1 MKPWQF
7 YLSTTLAG
15 LTLLLTIALLVIT
28 TSNRTLER
36 GLQDQQVNINRGQMS
51 QQVGTAV
58 VQDLAQLSITNSK
71 VKDLLSKH
79 GITVNQNTPPA
90 N

>member
-7 YLSTTLAG
+7 YLSITLAG

-58 VQDLAQLSITNSK
+58 VKDLAQLSISNSK
-71 VKDLLSKH
+71 IKDLLAKH
-79 GITVNQNTPPA
+79 GITVNQNEPA

>member
-7 YLSTTLAG
+7 YTSTAVAG
-15 LTLLLTIALLVIT
+15 LALLLTIALLVIT

-36 GLQDQQVNINRGQMS
+36 GLQEQQVNINRGQMS

-58 VQDLAQLSITNSK
+58 VKDLAVASVANSK
-71 VKDLLSKH
+71 IKDLLAKH
-79 GITVNQNTPPA
+79 GITVNQNT
-90 N
+90 NGGN